1 MQRRRSSSREMIF
14 KCSGLFLPS
23 TVFLTSVT
31 IRCRAPALMSFK
43 ARSDIRLRMSWES
56 SSVSLKPFRS
66 STFAKPGSAS
76 AQPVSQPSGQSSS
89 LTSSL
94 VWKISSN
101 LAATYSVES
110 SNCFCRS
117 STVKPSIL
125 AILFLCSGS
134 AAKSCV
140 C

>member
-1 MQRRRSSSREMIF
+1 MQRRKSSSREISF

-23 TVFLTSVT
+23 TVFLTRV
-31 IRCRAPALMSFK
+31 IMRWRAPALMSFK

-56 SSVSLKPFRS
+56 SSVSLKPLRS
-66 STFAKPGSAS
+66 STFAKAGSAS
-76 AQPVSQPSGQSSS
+76 AEPVSQPSGQSSS

-94 VWKISSN
+94 VWKISSKR
-101 LAATYSVES
+101 AATYSVES
-110 SNCFCRS
+110 SICFCRS